1 MPSPCARTSEKPARN
16 RKVDAIARAGIKDPD
31 TSAYTFA
38 YFGEVAGREIDRAA
52 ARKELTQQLEQ
63 LVGEEPGGG
72 ADRQLVRRRRQRGEE
87 LGRRRRHRQRGRQ
100 ALGNAGGVMHRI
112 VCLERDSVIAEFRR
126 PAFPHDWI
134 EYPKSTPA
142 QVIERLQGATIA
154 IVNKLPLPAAAV
166 DALKSLKM
174 VAVSA
179 TGTNIVDLDACR
191 QRGIVVSNIRGYAD
205 QTVPEHALALLL
217 ALSRN
222 LIAWRATVQAGRWQQ
237 SEQFCLF
244 DHPIRDL
251 HGATLGLIGS
261 GSLGNGVARLAE
273 AFGMRV
279 LRAERKG
286 ASALRPGYTAFHDV
300 LHQADAISLHCPL
313 TPRRA
318 GTRRAAG
325 SPGPPQRPPAWPLP
339 WRPRRCTACWTWPTS
354 SCFSC

>member
-1 MPSPCARTSEKPARN
+1 
-16 RKVDAIARAGIKDPD
+16 
-31 TSAYTFA
+31 
-38 YFGEVAGREIDRAA
+38 
-52 ARKELTQQLEQ
+52 
-63 LVGEEPGGG
+63 
-72 ADRQLVRRRRQRGEE
+72 
-87 LGRRRRHRQRGRQ
+87 
-100 ALGNAGGVMHRI
+100 MHRI

-126 PAFPHDWI
+126 PAFPLDWI

-205 QTVPEHALALLL
+205 HTVPEHALALLL

-237 SEQFCLF
+237 SDQFCLF

-251 HGATLGLIGS
+251 HGAALGLIGS

-286 ASALRPGYTAFHDV
+286 ASVLRPGHTAFHEV
-300 LHQADAISLHCPL
+300 LRQADAISLHCPL
-313 TPRRA
+313 TPETQGLIGEAELRA
-318 GTRRAAG
+318 MKPTALLINTARGGLVDEPALIRALQEGWIAGAGFDVITVEPPPLGHPMLAPELLELPNFLLTPHVAWSSRPAMQVLADQLIDNIEAFAAG
-325 SPGPPQRPPAWPLP
+325 Q
-339 WRPRRCTACWTWPTS
+339 PRNRVA
-354 SCFSC
+354 